1 MATANNRSVGVAA
14 GLVAAAAFATSGP
27 VVKPLLQAGWSP
39 GAAILVRLS
48 VAAVLLAGPAAWALR
63 GKWHVLRHEWRGG
76 VGFGGFG
83 GAPPAALYFLPLHPL
98 PPAVALR
105 VEDTRP
111 PPPVARA
118 GGGARP

>member
-48 VAAVLLAGPAAWALR
+48 AAAVLLAGPAAWALR
-63 GKWHVLRHEWRGG
+63 GKWHVLRHEWRGVVG
-76 VGFGGFG
+76 VGGLGV
-83 GAPPAALYFLPLHPL
+83 APPATLYFLS
-98 PPAVALR
+98 V
-105 VEDTRP
+105 RP
-111 PPPVARA
+111 PPPPGALLVEEPRPPPPA
-118 GGGARP
+118 G